1 MKLFFLAVRQ
11 TSKPMAN
18 GLKRA
23 AQSSDVF
30 TAVLAATGRTLHRVT
45 LQITRAS
52 EGKDQLA
59 TVAKLAEKAAIQ
71 RGADLLSEAF
81 IYSVAGATV
90 YYEWSMQQSEK
101 VQKAAKDAANEAQR
115 REDMRKNEERQWD
128 EVRRRRSCNAHI
140 IYARARHTHT
150 HTHKRPRCTPHGH
163 THTQWLPCRA
173 RSGAEPLRALRQP
186 TWPPDTLRRP
196 STTFDDL

>member
-1 MKLFFLAVRQ
+1 MPIVVKLFFLAVRQ
-11 TSKPMAN
+11 ASKPMAN

-23 AQSSDVF
+23 AQSSDAF

-90 YYEWSMQQSEK
+90 YYEWSMQQREK

-128 EVRRRRSCNAHI
+128 EVRRRSHHT
-140 IYARARHTHT
+140 RARPRQARVHAASTVHTPSPQVHAT
-150 HTHKRPRCTPHGH
+150 VAMSCPLGRQTTARVASPHM
-163 THTQWLPCRA
+163 A
-173 RSGAEPLRALRQP
+173 S
-186 TWPPDTLRRP
+186 
-196 STTFDDL
+196 